1 MRRNH
6 SVTEQASFGVATEPG
21 RLRRMSTLGKLGVAS
36 GVIVASGLIGAQV
49 AGALVTTTVGAEAL
63 GAAYALAGAGGDA
76 LLVGA
81 TDVAVGCALWPAFQ
95 RLRGGWARRARSA

>member
-1 MRRNH
+1 MRRNQI
-6 SVTEQASFGVATEPG
+6 VTEQASFVVPAKSERP
-21 RLRRMSTLGKLGVAS
+21 RRFSTLGKLGVAS

-49 AGALVTTTVGAEAL
+49 AGVIVTTTVGAHAL

-81 TDVAVGCALWPAFQ
+81 TDVAIAGVLWPAFK
-95 RLRGGWARRARSA
+95 RLRGGWSRTAPSV